1 MCVPL
6 CLPSVP
12 LLSSKALEKHFQ
24 HLVDLIACNF
34 DGVSPSFAQDLIQL
48 KVRLIPGWDGLQ
60 VLRKPG
66 LGFKMVL
73 VRSRNG
79 LLPTAMGSSPA
90 LRGGSGCPCG
100 DLGEGAWGGGRQ
112 RSALR
117 AAPVFMRCSA
127 QAVLFAFFH

>member
-1 MCVPL
+1 MVCARPPP
-6 CLPSVP
+6 CSRGSAIASADPGTP
-12 LLSSKALEKHFQ
+12 GGSSA
-24 HLVDLIACNF
+24 
-34 DGVSPSFAQDLIQL
+34 
-48 KVRLIPGWDGLQ
+48 
-60 VLRKPG
+60 
-66 LGFKMVL
+66 
-73 VRSRNG
+73 G